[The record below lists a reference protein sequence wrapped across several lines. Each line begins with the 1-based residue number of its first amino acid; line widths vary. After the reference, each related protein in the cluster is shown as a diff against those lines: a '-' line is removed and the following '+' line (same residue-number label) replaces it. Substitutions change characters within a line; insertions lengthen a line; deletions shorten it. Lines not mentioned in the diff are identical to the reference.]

1 MESAHQSLWKVLD
14 PKNPNTPT
22 TISQNFDGRILL
34 NDSWFPVNRKNQNP
48 HLFKFCSEL
57 RNRKSDPVI
66 NIFHGGGQN
75 REFCKT
81 VSRKQNGGVFKC
93 PFLDRGITSIVKEV
107 DTQVGRHSDNTNF
120 VRSPFINPE
129 FLLYLFSRTCQ
140 CLYFVSRPVRVRVC
154 VWACAGGAGHGHRFF
169 NASVPLLPAGVPHG
183 PATWW
188 DPAVST

>member
-1 MESAHQSLWKVLD
+1 MKSVD
-14 PKNPNTPT
+14 PNKPNTPT

-34 NDSWFPVNRKNQNP
+34 NDYGFPVNRKNPNP
-48 HLFKFCSEL
+48 NLFKFCSEL

-93 PFLDRGITSIVKEV
+93 PFLDRGITFIVKEV

-120 VRSPFINPE
+120 VRSPFSSARLKVLLGWPASRAVATLSSMPLGPCCQQV
-129 FLLYLFSRTCQ
+129 FLTDLQHGGVQPFPLHDSI
-140 CLYFVSRPVRVRVC
+140 VRQ
-154 VWACAGGAGHGHRFF
+154 HY
-169 NASVPLLPAGVPHG
+169 SI
-183 PATWW
+183 
-188 DPAVST
+188 